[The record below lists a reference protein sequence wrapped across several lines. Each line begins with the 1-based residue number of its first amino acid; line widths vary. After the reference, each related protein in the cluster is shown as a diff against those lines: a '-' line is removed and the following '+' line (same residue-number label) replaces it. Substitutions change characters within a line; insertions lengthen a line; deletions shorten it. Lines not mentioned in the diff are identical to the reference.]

1 MIYSLQFVSTNTQ
14 FQVVSENL
22 QANKC
27 SGMESMHHLQLQRF
41 SISDSSEKALIE
53 YLFLCCKIQKILTAI
68 KLSTEAK
75 RNGELRQL
83 SG

>member
-1 MIYSLQFVSTNTQ
+1 M
-14 FQVVSENL
+14 SENL
-22 QANKC
+22 QASKWLGVENT
-27 SGMESMHHLQLQRF
+27 HHFELQWF

-83 SG
+83 SGWYEP